1 MDKISPER
9 RSANMARIRNK
20 DTKPEMVVRRLVHSM
35 GYRYRLHR
43 KDLPGKPDLVF
54 ESRKAVILVHGCFW
68 HRHADPSCG
77 NAVIPKTRPD
87 FWQAKLNRNVERDL
101 RNVEDLEKL
110 GYRVLIIWECEIRD
124 IAMLRERIGDIL
136 GVWHGYLDC

>member
-68 HRHADPSCG
+68 HQHADPSCR

-87 FWQAKLNRNVERDL
+87 FWRAKLNRNVERDL

-136 GVWHGYLDC
+136 GVWHG